1 MPVSA
6 VSVKSKVATVRSTR
20 PMDGNKDS
28 GYTERFLLLTA
39 VVMQ

>member
-1 MPVSA
+1 VPVSA
-6 VSVKSKVATVRSTR
+6 ASVKSKVATVGSAR
-20 PMDGNKDS
+20 PMDGNEDS

>member
-6 VSVKSKVATVRSTR
+6 ASVISKVATVEKTR
-20 PMDGNKDS
+20 PMDGKKDS
-28 GYTERFLLLTA
+28 KYTERFLLLTA